1 MSTIDIGI
9 TETPVRSVLNSSV
22 AQRPQSVPTPLVA
35 DFYVGSV
42 KIEPLALPPANADTP
57 VARVG

>member
-9 TETPVRSVLNSSV
+9 AETPVRSVLNSSV
-22 AQRPQSVPTPLVA
+22 SQRPQSVPTPLVA

-42 KIEPLALPPANADTP
+42 KIEPLSLHPAKNETP